1 MKTTIN
7 ALVKQSLLVL
17 FTMAVFSSCSK
28 KDVNIEATAPSTIME
43 YYNFLRQDNVGSFS
57 MQQFQTAAT
66 QYYSSPITKVGG
78 FFTKA
83 GKAIPKGD
91 VQIGNL
97 LFSPNAA
104 YNYEYGN
111 RGIQGEELYGT
122 DVVFKLN
129 IKNTNGGVATMGAND
144 EPTVTDTMY
153 VPKSI
158 LLSSPIW
165 SNDNTIQA
173 GTKIA
178 WNVDPKNK
186 RGVVIILDYDPA
198 KLPYNQG
205 ETPPAGKRVAKAI
218 PVTDTDGSYT
228 ITAADLDGFEKGT
241 NIDFTIGRANFKT
254 TDAGGGEKYA
264 LYAYT
269 IVVNDFKVIK

>member
-1 MKTTIN
+1 VAI
-7 ALVKQSLLVL
+7 
-17 FTMAVFSSCSK
+17 FSSCSK
-28 KDVNIEATAPSTIME
+28 KDVSVEATAPSTIME

-173 GTKIA
+173 GTKIV

-228 ITAADLDGFEKGT
+228 ITAADLEGFEKGT

>member
-7 ALVKQSLLVL
+7 MLVKQSLLVV
-17 FTMAVFSSCSK
+17 FTVAVFSSCSK
-28 KDVNIEATAPSTIME
+28 NDVNVEATPASTIME
-43 YYNFLRQDNVGSFS
+43 YYKFLRQDNVGSFS

-66 QYYSSPITKVGG
+66 QYYSSPITKIGG

-129 IKNTNGGVATMGAND
+129 IKNTNGGVATTGTND

-153 VPKSI
+153 VPKRI
-158 LLSSPIW
+158 ILSSPIW
-165 SNDNTIQA
+165 SNDNAIQA
-173 GTKIA
+173 GTKIE
-178 WNVDPKNK
+178 WNIDPKNK

-228 ITAADLDGFEKGT
+228 ITAADLEGFEKGT

-254 TDAGGGEKYA
+254 TDAGGGDKYA

>member
-1 MKTTIN
+1 MKTTIIT
-7 ALVKQSLLVL
+7 LVKQSLLV
-17 FTMAVFSSCSK
+17 VFIVVALSSCSK
-28 KDVNIEATAPSTIME
+28 KYVNVEPTQVSTIME

-57 MQQFQTAAT
+57 MQQFQTLAT
-66 QYYSSPITKVGG
+66 QNYNSPSTKIGG

-91 VQIGNL
+91 VQIGSL

-111 RGIQGEELYGT
+111 RTSQGEELYGT

-129 IKNTNGGVATMGAND
+129 IKNTNGSVATTGTND
-144 EPTVTDTMY
+144 DPTVTDTMY
-153 VPKSI
+153 VPKRI

-173 GTKIA
+173 GTKIE
-178 WNVDPKNK
+178 WNIDPKNK

-218 PVTDTDGSYT
+218 PVAETDGSYT
-228 ITAADLDGFEKGT
+228 ITAADLEGFEKGT
-241 NIDFTIGRANFKT
+241 KIDFTIGRANFKT
-254 TDAGGGEKYA
+254 TDAGGGDKYA

-269 IVVNDFKVIK
+269 VVVNKFLVNK